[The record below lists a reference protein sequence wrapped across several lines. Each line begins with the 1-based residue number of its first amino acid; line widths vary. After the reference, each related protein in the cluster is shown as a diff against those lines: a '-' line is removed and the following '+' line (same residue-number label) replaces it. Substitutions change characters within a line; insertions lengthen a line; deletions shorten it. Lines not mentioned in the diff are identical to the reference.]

1 MPLPIDPL
9 RFQSITTATTTDLE
23 HNLTLC
29 TIINN
34 GDANVSVFQSGDAYA
49 VAMTIAAGQGI
60 SFSASDF
67 EVLPTIKI
75 VTTGSPVLTS
85 VITN

>member
-9 RFQSITTATTTDLE
+9 RFQSITTATTTTLE
-23 HNLTLC
+23 ANLTLC

-34 GDANVSVFQSGDAYA
+34 GDANVSVFQNGDAYA

-67 EVLPTIKI
+67 EVLPTLQI
-75 VTTGSPVLTS
+75 VTTGSPVLVS
-85 VITN
+85 VIT